1 MTNTR
6 CSYFHCASYL
16 HNMKHCHSQNSL
28 QKLHN
33 LILSFCLHCIVH
45 FDTLNL
51 FLDSILTFNKKKSFL
66 YGKSHYSIRMF
77 NVVKDIFN
85 FFISYSNI
93 KYFFSIVYLK
103 LILDKSI
110 STLWIETVLINISPK
125 WTSSSLFST
134 FYLYTDDFATPRRY
148 ISPSDIR
155 GPGIIMRL
163 STW

>member
-51 FLDSILTFNKKKSFL
+51 FLDSILTFNKKKKFPLWKESLQYTNVQCSKRYIQFL
-66 YGKSHYSIRMF
+66 YFVFQYY
-77 NVVKDIFN
+77 IFLLN
-85 FFISYSNI
+85 RIP
-93 KYFFSIVYLK
+93 
-103 LILDKSI
+103 
-110 STLWIETVLINISPK
+110 EINIRLEYIYSVDRDSVDK
-125 WTSSSLFST
+125 
-134 FYLYTDDFATPRRY
+134 YL
-148 ISPSDIR
+148 SE
-155 GPGIIMRL
+155 MN
-163 STW
+163 